1 MAAVSNHSLPE
12 LLVDLGNSEIERIA
26 TVKSSAH
33 KNNEEILVDI
43 FGNNNESNH
52 SSRDKIV
59 ALNDDT
65 SASEVDEVENNKKE
79 KSVTFSASN
88 QEHRYE
94 NGTNT
99 INGKIK
105 DKVGYY
111 KDFTIEFSLFSYFL
125 QMSTASMHNVCK
137 VL

>member
-1 MAAVSNHSLPE
+1 MAAASNHSLPE

-79 KSVTFSASN
+79 KNVTFSASN

-105 DKVGYY
+105 DKVG
-111 KDFTIEFSLFSYFL
+111 LL
-125 QMSTASMHNVCK
+125 
-137 VL
+137 